1 MKAAST
7 ISKRD
12 REKYVL
18 KEAIDEE
25 ILIKCKRLE
34 TTELNDQDK
43 LLVKLIKTQL
53 EDDWRTPLVKEI
65 ARVFKKYF
73 KSEI

>member
-34 TTELNDQDK
+34 TTELNDQYK